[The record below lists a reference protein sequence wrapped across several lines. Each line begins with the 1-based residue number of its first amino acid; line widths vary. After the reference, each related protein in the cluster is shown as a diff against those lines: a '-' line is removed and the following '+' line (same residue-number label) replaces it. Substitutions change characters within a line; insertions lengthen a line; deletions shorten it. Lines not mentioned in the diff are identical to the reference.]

1 MEDSLM
7 TQNTTTLK
15 ENQTT
20 LTGNQQA
27 FANALTTAFNT
38 RLPLNEDEWTD
49 YAPDENAAYNV
60 QEAFTRLKKG
70 EVGGYKV
77 SLTSKE
83 TQDMFDSDEP
93 LYGAEMRDRFLK
105 APANVNL
112 KDLMEPLVEVEMCFR
127 AKEDLT
133 PNDTLED
140 LMNKTTVAPAL
151 EVPDSRFKDWFPSLS
166 KYMVMSD
173 GAVSGLVV
181 YGDEFDTNKFGTVDA
196 LENVSATL
204 YHDGENLKSGKSSEV
219 LGNPLKS
226 LQWLVNKLD
235 SQGKRLLKDQRVSSG
250 TFVLPPSLT
259 KGEWHATFDN
269 GLGTVNLNVK

>member
-1 MEDSLM
+1 M

-133 PNDTLED
+133 PDDTLED

>member
-1 MEDSLM
+1 MEESLM
-7 TQNTTTLK
+7 TQNTTVT
-15 ENQTT
+15 ENKTT
-20 LTGNQQA
+20 LTNNQKA
-27 FANALTTAFNT
+27 FANALSTALNN
-38 RLPLNEDEWTD
+38 REPLTESDWS
-49 YAPDENAAYNV
+49 ENATNEQETYQV
-60 QEAFTRLKKG
+60 QDQFTRLKPG

-83 TQDMFDSDEP
+83 TQDMFDSTEP

-105 APANVNL
+105 APATVNL
-112 KDLMEPLVEVEMCFR
+112 NDLMEPLVEVEMCFR
-127 AKEDLT
+127 AKENLS

-181 YGDEFDTNKFGTVDA
+181 YGEEFDTNKFQDVQS
-196 LENVSATL
+196 LERVSATL
-204 YHDGENLKSGKSSEV
+204 YHNDKELKSGKSSEV

-235 SQGKRLLKDQRVSSG
+235 EQGKQLLKDQRVSSG
-250 TFVLPPSLT
+250 TFVLPPSLE
-259 KGEWHATFDN
+259 KGTWRASFDN
-269 GLGTVNLNVK
+269 GLGNVDLKVN

>member
-1 MEDSLM
+1 M
-7 TQNTTTLK
+7 TTTNTTTTK
-15 ENQTT
+15 KATNNT
-20 LTGNQQA
+20 LTDDQQN
-27 FANALTTAFNT
+27 FANALTNAFNT
-38 RLPLNEDEWTD
+38 REPLTEADWSD
-49 YAPDENAAYNV
+49 YAPDENTAHHV

-77 SLTSKE
+77 SLTSKQ
-83 TQDMFDSDEP
+83 TQDMFDSTEP
-93 LYGAEMRDRFLK
+93 LYGAEMKDRFLK
-105 APANVNL
+105 APATVNL
-112 KDLMEPLVEVEMCFR
+112 NDLMDPLVEVEMCFK
-127 AKEDLT
+127 AKEDLS

-181 YGDEFDTNKFGTVDA
+181 YGEEFDTNKFENVDA
-196 LENVSATL
+196 LENVTATL
-204 YHDGENLKSGKSSEV
+204 YHDNENLKSGKSSEV

-235 SQGKRLLKDQRVSSG
+235 EQGKTLLKDQRVSSG

>member
-133 PNDTLED
+133 PDDTLED

>member
-1 MEDSLM
+1 M
-7 TQNTTTLK
+7 TQNTTVK
-15 ENQTT
+15 ENKNT
-20 LTGNQQA
+20 LTSNQQA
-27 FANALTTAFNT
+27 FANSLATSFNT
-38 RLPLNEDEWTD
+38 HEPLNEADWTN
-49 YAPDENAAYNV
+49 YATDENAAYLV

-77 SLTSKE
+77 SLTSQE
-83 TQDMFDSDEP
+83 TQDMFDSNEP
-93 LYGAEMRDRFLK
+93 LYGAEMRDRFLR
-105 APANVNL
+105 APAKVNL

-133 PNDTLED
+133 PDDTLED

-181 YGDEFDTNKFGTVDA
+181 VGEEFDTNKFENVEA

-204 YHDGENLKSGKSSEV
+204 YHDNENLKSGKSSEV

-269 GLGTVNLNVK
+269 GLGTVSLNVH